1 VPVPGLYDLMFRR
14 DGGLVDL
21 WMNMRSDAP
30 GCLLNDTGVTRPGA
44 SRDEGTGFWGTHF
57 LTPQTDDTTY
67 YLFAAV
73 RFNPISWGEPLDSEI
88 HKQLSELRRIAFE
101 DQDQMIIKA
110 QQANMKR
117 TPYPLKPVMFD
128 IDVGPVRYKRIL
140 DAMIHH
146 ETEQRA
152 DSTSQGGASNSYRA
166 VRPQPAEHVGTLD
179 RNP

>member
-1 VPVPGLYDLMFRR
+1 M
-14 DGGLVDL
+14 
-21 WMNMRSDAP
+21 
-30 GCLLNDTGVTRPGA
+30 
-44 SRDEGTGFWGTHF
+44 
-57 LTPQTDDTTY
+57 
-67 YLFAAV
+67 

-117 TPYPLKPVMFD
+117 APYPLKPVMFD

-146 ETEQRA
+146 EAEQRA
-152 DSTSQGGASNSYRA
+152 GIASHGGVPDSF
-166 VRPQPAEHVGTLD
+166 RPGYVAEPLETLD